1 MQTNL
6 KATAYILNRRPFRD
20 NSFLVDVLTA
30 EYGKFRCV
38 ARVAKQRGK
47 ILKGTLEPF
56 VFAQAHWLEKN
67 ELHQLR
73 AWDELERHPLNPSN
87 LLHGL
92 YMNELLLRLLWDQ
105 QAIDDLFQRYQR
117 SLTHLAH
124 EPFAV
129 MQFELDLLH
138 YLGHNLHYPNG
149 IAAIDP
155 QQPYYYRLDAGFVDR
170 HSPNSATVVISGKLL
185 SALHQETAL
194 DKPDLSALRRLLD
207 QFFRYLLQGKP
218 LHTRKL
224 LPMMGS

>member
-1 MQTNL
+1 MQVGL
-6 KATAYILNRRPFRD
+6 QASAYILNRRPFRD

-47 ILKGTLEPF
+47 ILKGALEPF

-73 AWDELERHPLNPSN
+73 AWDELERHSLSPPN
-87 LLHGL
+87 LLRGL

-105 QAIDDLFQRYQR
+105 QAIDDLFRRYQT
-117 SLTHLAH
+117 SLIHLTND
-124 EPFAV
+124 PFTL

-149 IAAIDP
+149 ATAIDP
-155 QQPYYYRLDAGFVDR
+155 HQPYYYQLDTGFVDK
-170 HSPNSATVVISGKLL
+170 HSPNNATVLISGKLL

-194 DKPDLSALRRLLD
+194 DKQDLSALRRLLD
-207 QFFRYLLQGKP
+207 QFFRYLLQSKP

-224 LPMMGS
+224 LPMM